1 MANRRGKSASA
12 DAAKLLIAGVQKSL
26 ASGQSTFGGGS
37 FTAAQIVEKLQLI
50 VDLRAAVTAA
60 QATTDAKVDA
70 EDTQLPGLLGFMSA
84 LEQFVRVTFVG
95 QADVLAGFGLEPRKA
110 TTPLTVEQKAAATA
124 KNKATRAARGTKG
137 TKAKLGIRGAVI
149 GVEVNPIVAGPS
161 VVVTSSASAATV
173 ATAAT
178 AAPAAPAATPIT
190 GTR

>member
-1 MANRRGKSASA
+1 MAKRGKSASA
-12 DAAKLLIAGVQKSL
+12 DLAKLLIVGVQKSL

-37 FTAAQIVEKLQLI
+37 FTAAQIVERLQLI
-50 VDLRAAVTAA
+50 VELRAAVTAA

-95 QADVLAGFGLEPRKA
+95 QADVLAGFGLGPRKA
-110 TTPLTVEQKAAATA
+110 ATPLTVEQKVAATA
-124 KNKATRAARGTKG
+124 KAKATRAARGTKSA
-137 TKAKLGIRGAVI
+137 KAKKGIRGAVT
-149 GVEVNPIVAGPS
+149 GVEINPVVAGPP
-161 VVVTSSASAATV
+161 VVVTASASAGPV
-173 ATAAT
+173 AT